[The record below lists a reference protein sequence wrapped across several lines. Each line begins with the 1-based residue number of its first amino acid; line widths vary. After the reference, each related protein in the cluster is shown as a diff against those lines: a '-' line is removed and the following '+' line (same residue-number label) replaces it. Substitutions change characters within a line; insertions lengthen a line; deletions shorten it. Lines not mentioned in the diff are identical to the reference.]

1 MIAEERKHKP
11 KKANAS
17 TRFGTGKNIAT
28 FLLPTLPNSTY
39 SAAILYCWLMGQQK
53 EDGVTE
59 FNESNQQ
66 IADACRVKPRQIIRV
81 MRDLESQ
88 GIVKTIWEGR
98 GRMPSKRIIVPKTYN
113 STSRL
118 GVSLRA
124 RSSVIEGA

>member
-1 MIAEERKHKP
+1 
-11 KKANAS
+11 
-17 TRFGTGKNIAT
+17 
-28 FLLPTLPNSTY
+28 
-39 SAAILYCWLMGQQK
+39 MGQQK

-66 IADACRVKPRQIIRV
+66 IAEACRVKPRQIIRV

-124 RSSVIEGA
+124 RSSVIEARSSVMEDTLLYVETYRGGFADAAAPVNQ